1 MKKRIYLPVILAAA
15 LLTGTGCKKYVDKGQ
30 IDKFDDNN
38 FWKSED
44 NVRIYSWNFYS
55 VFAGYG
61 NNATFGDFYFTS
73 LSDDQVGASLK
84 NFTLTVPSDIGGTKW
99 NFEMVRR
106 ANLLLERIDRVPT
119 SDETKNHWK
128 GFARFFRAYCYYI
141 LVREYGD
148 VPWMDRVPDVSDEN
162 YLYKGRDSRT
172 VVMDNVLADLDFAI
186 ANLRTKDQENTVNK
200 YVALALKSRVALFE
214 GTWRKYRN
222 LQNSEK
228 FLLAAKDASEQ
239 LMKGPFSLNPQ
250 YKTIYN
256 SLDLAGNKEAI
267 LYKKYVVG
275 YLGHSLI
282 NYLSTSTQMDGI
294 SKDAVESF
302 VCTDGLP
309 IAQSPLYTGDEDLK
323 HTLTNRD
330 GRLIQSV
337 DTVLAY
343 KGKANKGLTTS
354 TGYRPA
360 KFLNPQVASTDGSK
374 GDTDA
379 PLFWLAE
386 VLLNYAEAAA
396 ELNDLGKYAFSQA
409 DLDKSVNLLRARAG
423 VAKLEYLGGK
433 SAGVGGKEI
442 IDAKNKTGVSS
453 LIWEIRRERRSE
465 LMLDGFRKYDLFR
478 WKLGAAM
485 NTATNPDIIR
495 GAKIPDFPPGT
506 TEKAERDANGYI
518 IVKPVIEREFK
529 ERNYLEPIPSGQIA
543 LYPDG
548 RLTQNPGW

>member
-55 VFAGYG
+55 VFSGYG

-148 VPWMDRVPDVSDEN
+148 VPWMDKVPDVTDEN

-200 YVALALKSRVALFE
+200 YVALALKSRIGLFE
-214 GTWRKYRN
+214 GTWRKYHN
-222 LQNSEK
+222 IQGGAK
-228 FLLAAKDASEQ
+228 FLLAAKDAGDQ
-239 LMKGPFSLNPQ
+239 LMKGPFTLNPQ

-256 SLDLAGNKEAI
+256 SMDLAGNKEAI

-309 IAQSPLYTGDEDLK
+309 IAQSPKYAGDEDLK
-323 HTLTNRD
+323 HTLTDRD

-343 KGKANKGLTTS
+343 KGRANKGLTTS

-396 ELNDLGKYAFSQA
+396 ELNDLGQYAFSQG
-409 DLDKSVNLLRARAG
+409 DLDKTVNLLRARAG

-433 SAGVGGKEI
+433 SAGVSGKEI
-442 IDAKNKTGVSS
+442 IDAKNKAGVSS

-495 GAKIPDFPPGT
+495 GAKIPEFPAGT

-529 ERNYLEPIPSGQIA
+529 DKNYLEPIPSGQIA

>member
-15 LLTGTGCKKYVDKGQ
+15 MLTGTGCKKYVDKGQ

-55 VFAGYG
+55 VFSGYG

-148 VPWMDRVPDVSDEN
+148 VPWMDKVPDVTDEN

-200 YVALALKSRVALFE
+200 YVALALKSRIGLFE
-214 GTWRKYRN
+214 GTWRKYHN
-222 LQNSEK
+222 IQGGAK
-228 FLLAAKDASEQ
+228 FLLAAKDAGDQ
-239 LMKGPFSLNPQ
+239 LMKGPFTLNPQ

-256 SLDLAGNKEAI
+256 SMDLAGNKEAI

-309 IAQSPLYTGDEDLK
+309 IAQSPQYAGDEDLK

-396 ELNDLGKYAFSQA
+396 ELNDLGQYAFSQG
-409 DLDKSVNLLRARAG
+409 DLDKTVNLLRARAG

-433 SAGVGGKEI
+433 SAGVSGKEI

-478 WKLGAAM
+478 WKLGTAM

-495 GAKIPDFPPGT
+495 GAKIPEFPAGT
-506 TEKAERDANGYI
+506 TEK
-518 IVKPVIEREFK
+518 
-529 ERNYLEPIPSGQIA
+529 SGKGRQW
-543 LYPDG
+543 LYH
-548 RLTQNPGW
+548 R